1 MRITKDPIVTEEM
14 ARKARQTFRDR
25 SDYWY
30 YNDRDEDHN
39 LEGIRDTLNT
49 LMPDIRKALF
59 AEFEAEQKAKQNPIS
74 KGYLPGGE

>member
-1 MRITKDPIVTEEM
+1 MPIKNDPIVTEEM

-30 YNDRDEDHN
+30 YNDRDFDHN

-59 AEFEAEQKAKQNPIS
+59 AEFEAAQVAKQASTS
-74 KGYLPGGE
+74 KGYLPNGE